1 MWQRKPSE
9 GEGLSKARFE
19 VAQGVLEDAV
29 AGGQVGAATTAILH
43 KGKLVHLA
51 AFGQTGW
58 PGRSAPVVS
67 DSIFLIASLT
77 KPIVCAGVMLLVQDG
92 QLRLDQPVVS
102 LVPEFGARGKEAVLV
117 RHLMTHT
124 SGLPDQLAKNV
135 ELRSRHAS
143 LSEFVD
149 SVCQLKLLFPPGSQ
163 VSYQSMGILMLQEI
177 VERLTGGRLR
187 DFLPERLLLP
197 LGMKDTTLGVPVS
210 GMERSVHAAMS
221 GDANYGDDQ
230 TDWGWNSLY
239 WRGLGAP
246 WGGMH
251 STAEDL
257 GRFLRHMLG
266 ETTGP
271 LTPLTRRAMVRNQ
284 IPAMPGIPQEQ
295 RATRRWGLGWMLGS
309 PSFGNL
315 VSPHTFGHTGA
326 TGTLFWAD
334 PETRIA
340 CVLLTN
346 QPQQGQSLFPRYSN
360 AVGGALQRRGSG
372 RSGGP

>member
-1 MWQRKPSE
+1 
-9 GEGLSKARFE
+9 
-19 VAQGVLEDAV
+19 
-29 AGGQVGAATTAILH
+29 
-43 KGKLVHLA
+43 
-51 AFGQTGW
+51 
-58 PGRSAPVVS
+58 
-67 DSIFLIASLT
+67 
-77 KPIVCAGVMLLVQDG
+77 
-92 QLRLDQPVVS
+92 
-102 LVPEFGARGKEAVLV
+102 
-117 RHLMTHT
+117 
-124 SGLPDQLAKNV
+124 
-135 ELRSRHAS
+135 
-143 LSEFVD
+143 
-149 SVCQLKLLFPPGSQ
+149 
-163 VSYQSMGILMLQEI
+163 
-177 VERLTGGRLR
+177 
-187 DFLPERLLLP
+187 LP
-197 LGMKDTTLGVPVS
+197 LGMKDTTLGMPVS
-210 GMERSVHAAMS
+210 GMERSVHAVMS

-271 LTPLTRRAMVRNQ
+271 LRPLTRRAMVRDQ

-295 RATRRWGLGWMLGS
+295 RATRRWGLGWKLGS
-309 PSFGNL
+309 PGFGDL

-360 AVGGALQRRGSG
+360 AVGGALPRRDSG
-372 RSGGP
+372 RPRAP